1 MADSNYVRETFTDI
15 DYALL
20 GYNILKGYPLE
31 DGMDPG
37 FAGPIF
43 AADYS
48 GLGMSADCR
57 YNIPDGLYVYPE
69 ISCQTSFSSQEIK
82 SQKELETSLS
92 ASVSGSAGGWG
103 AMFSASASYEQESSK
118 VSTGETLLIMS
129 QATCRYYKTRLDTE
143 TPPAL
148 HDNFID
154 KVNSIVS
161 AATADQE
168 AAVHDFLDAYGTHF
182 LTDIDFGARY
192 TKQHE
197 MSYSQYEIAS
207 SHSYDV
213 SVQASYSGVY
223 DVSGSASL
231 SADQQAAAED
241 FESRV
246 TTTTITIGA
255 TPPASGDEL
264 EWASTVQE
272 NPMPIKFTL
281 SSIEDLFTSQYMSAV
296 PQYEDAKTALLAHQ
310 ATYCADLSTRLGVE
324 NNCDVVYSGECQQ
337 TQLLV

>member
-31 DGMDPG
+31 GGMDPG
-37 FAGPIF
+37 FAAPIF
-43 AADYS
+43 TSDYS
-48 GLGMSADCR
+48 GLGMSADCL
-57 YNIPDGLYVYPE
+57 YSIPDGLHVYPE

-82 SQKELETSLS
+82 TKQEFETSFAASVDGSAANWGAKFS
-92 ASVSGSAGGWG
+92 ASVS
-103 AMFSASASYEQESSK
+103 YEEAASK
-118 VSTGETLLIMS
+118 VATSESLLIIS
-129 QATCRYYKTRLDTE
+129 QATCRYYKTRLDTA

-148 HDNFID
+148 HDNFIN
-154 KVNSIVS
+154 KVNNIVN
-161 AATADQE
+161 AADADKE
-168 AAVHDFLDAYGTHF
+168 SAVHDFLDVYGTHF

-197 MSYSQYEIAS
+197 MTYSQYEIAS

-213 SVQASYSGVY
+213 SVQASYSGLY

-241 FESRV
+241 FNSRV

-264 EWASTVQE
+264 EWASEVKE
-272 NPMPIKFTL
+272 SPMPIKFTL

-310 ATYCADLSTRLGVE
+310 GTYCADLSTRLGVE
-324 NNCDVVYSGECQQ
+324 NNCDVVYSGECQK
-337 TQLLV
+337 LE